1 MTAPAAT
8 TATSI
13 SRLRCRDAHA
23 AIVWLPVEG
32 CLWWSGRCDPWADPA
47 GSE

>member
-8 TATSI
+8 IATSI

-32 CLWWSGRCDPWADPA
+32 CLWWSSSFDPWADPA
-47 GSE
+47 GSA

>member
-1 MTAPAAT
+1 MTAPTAT
-8 TATSI
+8 IATSI

-32 CLWWSGRCDPWADPA
+32 CLWWSSSFDPWADPA